1 MYYTTEIGICI
12 PYNASLQTFIEILKK
27 KGLSDTYIQSA
38 AWAKWSWKYSIRQIQ
53 EEIEKIVLRAYT
65 YSLPSPCHW
74 NSFDYGTVQA
84 FSNEHARELAKAEL
98 DENFTKA
105 NKALEELNMSLT
117 YDPKTIEVK
126 LDQ

>member
-1 MYYTTEIGICI
+1 
-12 PYNASLQTFIEILKK
+12 
-27 KGLSDTYIQSA
+27 
-38 AWAKWSWKYSIRQIQ
+38 
-53 EEIEKIVLRAYT
+53 VLRAYT